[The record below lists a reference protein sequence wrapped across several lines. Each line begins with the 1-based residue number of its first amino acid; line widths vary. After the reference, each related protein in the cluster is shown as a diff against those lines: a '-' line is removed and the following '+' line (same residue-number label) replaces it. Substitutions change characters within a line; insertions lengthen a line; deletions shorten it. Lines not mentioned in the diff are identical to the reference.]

1 MARKLIVCI
10 GIFLSLFSGFM
21 FLDNRDDDKELSK
34 QGPGVLKVQ
43 QSELDEVETATY
55 VPFGSREYVRIVPQ

>member
-1 MARKLIVCI
+1 
-10 GIFLSLFSGFM
+10 M
-21 FLDNRDDDKELSK
+21 FLDNRDDKGLSK

-43 QSELDEVETATY
+43 QTELDEVETAKY

>member
-21 FLDNRDDDKELSK
+21 FLDNRDDKDLSK
-34 QGPGVLKVQ
+34 QGSGVLKVQ

>member
-1 MARKLIVCI
+1 MARKLTVCI

-21 FLDNRDDDKELSK
+21 FLDNRDDKALSK

>member
-21 FLDNRDDDKELSK
+21 FLDNRDDKELSK